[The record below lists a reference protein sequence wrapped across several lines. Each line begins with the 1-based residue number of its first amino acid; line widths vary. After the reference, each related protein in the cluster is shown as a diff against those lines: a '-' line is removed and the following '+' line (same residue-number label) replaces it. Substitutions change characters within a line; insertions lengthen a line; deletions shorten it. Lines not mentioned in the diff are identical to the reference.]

1 MTEVVV
7 EIRNQFTGKLMKKEH
22 FDVDLDGDILYVK
35 DKQGNE
41 VDESHY
47 MHDIVE
53 FMKGQ
58 QNE

>member
-1 MTEVVV
+1 MAEVVV

-22 FDVDLDGDILYVK
+22 FDI

-47 MHDIVE
+47 MHGIVE
-53 FMKGQ
+53 FMKG
-58 QNE
+58 

>member
-7 EIRNQFTGKLMKKEH
+7 EIRNQFTSKLMKKEH
-22 FDVDLDGDILYVK
+22 FDVDLDGD
-35 DKQGNE
+35 KQGNE

-47 MHDIVE
+47 MHGIVE

-58 QNE
+58 N

>member
-1 MTEVVV
+1 MAKVAV

-35 DKQGNE
+35 DEQGNE

-47 MHDIVE
+47 MHGIVE

-58 QNE
+58 N

>member
-1 MTEVVV
+1 MSNVVV
-7 EIRNQFTGKLMKKEH
+7 EIRNQFTGKLIAEEH

-41 VDESHY
+41 VDARHY
-47 MHDIVE
+47 MYGIVE

-58 QNE
+58 QNA